1 MSKLQEAKKIKDSI
15 TNLIREVI
23 KTETQHC
30 FKVYKA
36 VVVTAPTSGKC
47 AVSLMGQTEILNL
60 PYSSDCSDV
69 TEGDFVWVAVIGTF
83 SNSIVWQ
90 KIDFS

>member
-1 MSKLQEAKKIKDSI
+1 MNKFDEAKRIKS
-15 TNLIREVI
+15 NLIPFIRKI
-23 KTETQHC
+23 INDETQHC

-36 VVVTAPTSGKC
+36 VVISAPSNGKC
-47 AVSLMGQTEILNL
+47 GVSLMGQSEVLLL
-60 PYSSDCSDV
+60 PYSSDCSGV
-69 TEGDFVWVAVIGTF
+69 QEGDFVWVGVIGNF

>member
-1 MSKLQEAKKIKDSI
+1 MNKFDEVKRIKS
-15 TNLIREVI
+15 NLIPFIRKI
-23 KTETQHC
+23 INNETQHC

-36 VVVTAPTSGKC
+36 VVISAPSNGKC
-47 AVSLMGQTEILNL
+47 GVSLMGQTEVLNL
-60 PYSSDCSDV
+60 PYSSACSNV
-69 TEGDFVWVAVIGTF
+69 QIGDFVWIGVIGTF